1 MAGEITRLLCEIRN
15 GNRNAES
22 ELVAALYPDLHRIA
36 AHLMKRER
44 TDHTLQTTALL
55 NQAYLRLME
64 GNPGEFK
71 DRAQFLGFAAHI
83 MRNILIDHARA
94 RSARRRGG
102 SNMRRVPIEDIDV
115 FSEENFEEVLIV
127 NDALSLLSKEDSRA
141 ARALESHIFGG
152 LSIEE
157 IAAYIGT
164 SPRTVKRDLSFAKA
178 WIYRQLYIPSV

>member
-1 MAGEITRLLCEIRN
+1 MAGDITRLLGEIRN
-15 GNRNAES
+15 GNRDAES

-36 AHLMKRER
+36 ARLMKRER

-64 GNPGEFK
+64 GKPGDFK

-83 MRNILIDHARA
+83 MRNILIDHARG
-94 RSARRRGG
+94 RSAGRRGG
-102 SNMRRVPIEDIDV
+102 PHIRRVPIEDIDI
-115 FSEENFEEVLIV
+115 FAEENFEEVLIV

-141 ARALESHIFGG
+141 ARALEGHVFGG
-152 LSIEE
+152 LNIEE
-157 IAAYIGT
+157 IAAYIGA

-178 WIYRQLYIPSV
+178 WIYRQLYISV

>member
-15 GNRNAES
+15 GNRDAES
-22 ELVAALYPDLHRIA
+22 ELIAALYPDLHRIA
-36 AHLMKRER
+36 VRLMKRER
-44 TDHTLQTTALL
+44 TDHTLQATALL
-55 NQAYLRLME
+55 HQAYLRLME
-64 GNPGEFK
+64 GNSGGFK

-83 MRNILIDHARA
+83 MRNVLIDHARA
-94 RSARRRGG
+94 RSAGRRGG
-102 SNMRRVPIEDIDV
+102 SHIRRVPIEDIDV
-115 FSEENFEEVLIV
+115 FAEENFEEVLIV

-141 ARALESHIFGG
+141 ARALESHVFGG

-178 WIYRQLYIPSV
+178 WIYRRLYISV